1 MQLWKKLYLTVW
13 LAFFSCVLIS
23 RWLGPLVGWPIH
35 ALLGLGLLAATWT
48 NARQLTRLP
57 VPSRLQ
63 RISKTAAGFA
73 VFQLISGIALS
84 AVAHL
89 ASNLTI
95 VTQLLQGAHV
105 VCALAILAQSS
116 SVATAYDMWKRRN
129 SKRRRQSKKFGTLS
143 RLPAN
148 IFSQL
153 PRA

>member
-23 RWLGPLVGWPIH
+23 RWMGPLVGWPIH
-35 ALLGLGLLAATWT
+35 AVLGLGLLAATWT

-57 VPSRLQ
+57 VPSRLK
-63 RISKTAAGFA
+63 RISKAAAGFA

-84 AVAHL
+84 AVAQL

-95 VTQLLQGAHV
+95 VAQLLQGAHV

-116 SVATAYDMWKRRN
+116 SVATAYDMWEEKEFETAP
-129 SKRRRQSKKFGTLS
+129 SK
-143 RLPAN
+143 
-148 IFSQL
+148 
-153 PRA
+153 